1 MQVRVDQLTWPDV
14 EKYLQQ
20 DDRAI
25 ITIGAVEQ
33 HGPHLAMGTDSITAE
48 AVAFDAAKESGVL
61 VYPPIWY
68 GWSEIHMDFE
78 GTISLRAKTMQ
89 LVIEDL
95 IKSLSRHGFKRFI
108 VLNGNRR
115 ANLPPLQVAASNLSR
130 KGDKIVFIADVA
142 YLAFKECAEIR
153 RSELGGIGHAGEIE
167 TSHILHIN
175 SDLVN
180 MDLAEKSLGKVTSP
194 QSSFLSSDPAHEG
207 DNRYYYSKTSSQFR
221 LNHPNGVAGDPTIA
235 NKETGKLVHE
245 AMVVGLVKLLD
256 IIKKTKLITKAKRK

>member
-48 AVAFDAAKESGVL
+48 AVAFDAAKEAGVL

-78 GTISLRAKTMQ
+78 GTISLSAKTMQ

-95 IKSLSRHGFKRFI
+95 IKSL
-108 VLNGNRR
+108 
-115 ANLPPLQVAASNLSR
+115 
-130 KGDKIVFIADVA
+130 
-142 YLAFKECAEIR
+142 Y
-153 RSELGGIGHAGEIE
+153 
-167 TSHILHIN
+167 
-175 SDLVN
+175 
-180 MDLAEKSLGKVTSP
+180 
-194 QSSFLSSDPAHEG
+194 
-207 DNRYYYSKTSSQFR
+207 
-221 LNHPNGVAGDPTIA
+221 
-235 NKETGKLVHE
+235 
-245 AMVVGLVKLLD
+245 
-256 IIKKTKLITKAKRK
+256 